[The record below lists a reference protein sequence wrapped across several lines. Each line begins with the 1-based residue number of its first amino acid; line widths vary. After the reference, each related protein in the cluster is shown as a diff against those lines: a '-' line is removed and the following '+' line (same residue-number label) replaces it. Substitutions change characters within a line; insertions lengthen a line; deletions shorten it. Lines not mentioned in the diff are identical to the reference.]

1 MTTVLAIDDEPKNL
15 KLIQMYLADTG
26 YKVLTADN
34 GVEGWQ
40 HFTQEREQINVI
52 LLDRMMPVMDGMEF
66 LVNLRKQEEFV
77 HLPVI
82 MQTAAAGTSQVAEGI
97 RTGVFYYLTK
107 PYNEDVLLAII
118 QAALNDAATQNTL
131 RGEVTK
137 FPDVVLG
144 LIKQS
149 DFVFRTLEEAHDLTV
164 FLSRFFPEPERI
176 VLGVSELL
184 INAVEHGN
192 LGITYEEKTELN
204 KLGTWEE
211 EIQRRLALPEHA
223 DKLVRVH
230 YEKDEDEII
239 LTISDEGSGFY
250 WQRYLDIDPD
260 RATDT
265 HGRGIAMSRLMS
277 FDTVR
282 YEGRG
287 NSVTCVVRCG

>member
-34 GVEGWQ
+34 GVEGWNIL
-40 HFTQEREQINVI
+40 TQEREQINVI

-66 LVNLRKQEEFV
+66 MVNLRKQEEFV

-131 RGEVTK
+131 RGEVK
-137 FPDVVLG
+137 KYRRMLG

-164 FLSRFFPEPERI
+164 FLSSFFPEPERM

>member
-34 GVEGWQ
+34 GVEGWNIL
-40 HFTQEREQINVI
+40 TQEREQINVI

-66 LVNLRKQEEFV
+66 MVNLRKQEEFV

-131 RGEVTK
+131 RGEVK
-137 FPDVVLG
+137 KYRRMLG

-149 DFVFRTLEEAHDLTV
+149 DFVFRTLEGDHTTSRCS
-164 FLSRFFPEPERI
+164 FLASFPSPNGWYSAYR
-176 VLGVSELL
+176 SYSSTLL
-184 INAVEHGN
+184 SMAIWG
-192 LGITYEEKTELN
+192 
-204 KLGTWEE
+204 
-211 EIQRRLALPEHA
+211 LPTR
-223 DKLVRVH
+223 KR
-230 YEKDEDEII
+230 
-239 LTISDEGSGFY
+239 
-250 WQRYLDIDPD
+250 P
-260 RATDT
+260 
-265 HGRGIAMSRLMS
+265 
-277 FDTVR
+277 
-282 YEGRG
+282 
-287 NSVTCVVRCG
+287 N